1 MNVVPPAALRGM
13 VRYGISQGTTGCLM
27 GLDVGT
33 RWVGVA
39 VTDRKCQL
47 ASPLLTLER
56 EKGARGKAPLQR
68 VPPPPRANA
77 RILNPLT
84 MYTRPHTLTHCRRRR
99 RLPPSPL
106 TCTTFLGKFG
116 KTAAHIRS
124 LVSNHAVCGFVV
136 GWPLELSGKEGIMC
150 DRVRGFLAS
159 LQAAEAGSGGG
170 ADGGSSSINLAALP
184 AVLWDER
191 FSSLE
196 ARSSLSEFKIGDMRA
211 PKYKKATD
219 RVAAALILQSFL
231 DDRSDDVADD

>member
-1 MNVVPPAALRGM
+1 M
-13 VRYGISQGTTGCLM
+13 VS
-27 GLDVGT
+27 
-33 RWVGVA
+33 
-39 VTDRKCQL
+39 K
-47 ASPLLTLER
+47 
-56 EKGARGKAPLQR
+56 
-68 VPPPPRANA
+68 
-77 RILNPLT
+77 
-84 MYTRPHTLTHCRRRR
+84 
-99 RLPPSPL
+99 
-106 TCTTFLGKFG
+106 
-116 KTAAHIRS
+116 
-124 LVSNHAVCGFVV
+124 HAVCGFVV

-159 LQAAEAGSGGG
+159 LQAAEAGSGGSS
-170 ADGGSSSINLAALP
+170 SSSINLAALP